1 MILQESRI
9 KEKKKARATVH
20 CLKGSCLISTCQGK
34 KKKKRFHIVHIWR
47 LYLHMLIMMFLCKY
61 QRDF

>member
-34 KKKKRFHIVHIWR
+34 KKKKKISHCSHLEALSAYADNDVSV
-47 LYLHMLIMMFLCKY
+47 
-61 QRDF
+61 